1 MGKLSVYNFTSVN
14 GYFKGLN
21 EDVSWAHRIASGEV
35 SDFAAENAQ
44 SGAILLFGRKTYEMM
59 ASYWPTDAAKKNAP
73 EVADGM
79 NKAEK
84 IVFSKTLKQVKWNN
98 TRVIKSNIVEEVQKL
113 KETSGKSITILGSG
127 SIVNLLAEKG
137 LIDEFMIMIHPVA
150 IGNGTPFLKDISENI
165 DLELTKTKPF
175 KGGTVLLYY
184 QPSRQKVSDPKQR
197 EKNMAHETH

>member
-44 SGAILLFGRKTYEMM
+44 SGAILLFGRKTYEMI

-127 SIVNLLAEKG
+127 SIVNQLAEKG

-150 IGNGTPFLKDISENI
+150 IGNGTPFLKDINQNI
-165 DLELTKTKPF
+165 ELELTKTKPF
-175 KGGTVLLYY
+175 KGGIVLLCY
-184 QPSRQKVSDPKQR
+184 QPSGQKVSDPKQR
-197 EKNMAHETH
+197 EKNIAHETH